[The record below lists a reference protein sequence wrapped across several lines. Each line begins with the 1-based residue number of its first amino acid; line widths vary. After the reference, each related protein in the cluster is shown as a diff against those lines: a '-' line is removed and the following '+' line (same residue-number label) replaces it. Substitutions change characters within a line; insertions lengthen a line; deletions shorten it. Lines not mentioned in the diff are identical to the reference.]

1 MGKRFFSNQMYSKH
15 FFQKNLTHSRLSFTF
30 VTMNILVEK
39 ILRQPNAP
47 LMLQELTDAIE
58 QEHARRLS
66 FYSWIDANKKAEFIN
81 GRVVIHSPAKK
92 RHLTVTKLLSRL
104 ISFYSD
110 VKDLGETFYE
120 KAMIA
125 LTRNDYEPDIVFF
138 SKEKAAIFDEDQ
150 VLFPA
155 PDFVVEILSKST
167 QKMDKTIKKE
177 DYAAHGIQEYWIID
191 PIKQTIEQYLL
202 LKPSD
207 TIYFEPYSYR
217 VGEEITSKVIE
228 GFTIPVAAIFD
239 EKENVLA
246 LQELM
251 KL

>member
-1 MGKRFFSNQMYSKH
+1 
-15 FFQKNLTHSRLSFTF
+15 
-30 VTMNILVEK
+30 MNILVEK
-39 ILRQPNAP
+39 ILRQPDAP
-47 LMLQELTDAIE
+47 ILIQQLNNRIAD
-58 QEHARRLS
+58 EHARRLS
-66 FYSWIDANKKAEFIN
+66 FYEWIDENSKAEFIN
-81 GRVVIHSPAKK
+81 GQIVIHSPAKK

-104 ISFYSD
+104 ISFYAD
-110 VKDLGETFYE
+110 VKEIGETFYE

-138 SKEKAAIFDEDQ
+138 KKEKSALFEEDQ

-167 QKMDKTIKKE
+167 QKVDKTIKKE

-191 PIKQTIEQYLL
+191 PNKQMIQQFLL
-202 LKPSD
+202 LKPTD
-207 TIYFEPYSYR
+207 KTYFEPYTYR
-217 VGEEITSKVIE
+217 MGEDITSKVIE

-251 KL
+251 KP

>member
-1 MGKRFFSNQMYSKH
+1 
-15 FFQKNLTHSRLSFTF
+15 
-30 VTMNILVEK
+30 MNVLVEK

-47 LMLQELTDAIE
+47 LLYQELSAAINS
-58 QEHARRLS
+58 EHARRLS
-66 FYSWIDANKKAEFIN
+66 FYEWIDENTKAEFIN
-81 GRVVIHSPAKK
+81 GKIIIHSPVK
-92 RHLTVTKLLSRL
+92 RKHWKITDLFSSLLSIYVRM
-104 ISFYSD
+104 
-110 VKDLGETFYE
+110 KGLGVTGTE
-120 KAMIA
+120 KVMIA

-138 SKEKAAIFDEDQ
+138 NKEKAATFEEDQ

-167 QKMDKTIKKE
+167 QKIDKTTKKE

-191 PIKQTIEQYLL
+191 PTKQLVLQYLL
-202 LKPSD
+202 LKPTD
-207 TIYFEPYSYR
+207 KTYFEPYTYR
-217 VGEEITSKVIE
+217 MGEDITSKVIE